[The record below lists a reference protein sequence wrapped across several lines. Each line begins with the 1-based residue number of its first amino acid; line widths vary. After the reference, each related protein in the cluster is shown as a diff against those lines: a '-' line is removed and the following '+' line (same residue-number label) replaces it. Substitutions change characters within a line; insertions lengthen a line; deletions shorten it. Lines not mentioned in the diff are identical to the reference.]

1 MIDEN
6 AFGLCVAYHTIENDE
21 YALERDEFVARL
33 DAFREI
39 VMAWMKAERL
49 GDGVL
54 AVDLGHAIYCEVGE
68 GDEAA
73 DPFAWLRGLRGRLE
87 DAEFANVAVLVHGG
101 RWVAEAGSDVDLP
114 GVAVVGDQ
122 VVARVAHSSEPLRKA
137 LYVEA
142 ATQDD
147 DERSGWGPGF
157 YVDAD
162 AIEALG
168 KKLKNAPTPLTTAGG
183 TYYRFGR

>member
-6 AFGLCVAYHTIENDE
+6 AFGLLVAYHTIENDE
-21 YALERDEFVARL
+21 YALERDEFLVRL
-33 DAFREI
+33 GVFRDAVLE
-39 VMAWMKAERL
+39 WMRAERL

-54 AVDLGHAIYCEVGE
+54 AVDLGHAIYCEIGE
-68 GDEAA
+68 GDEDA
-73 DPFAWLRGLRGRLE
+73 DPFAWIRGLRARLDE
-87 DAEFANVAVLVHGG
+87 AGVTNVAVLVHGG
-101 RWVAEAGSDVDLP
+101 RWVPDDGDALDLP
-114 GVAVVGDQ
+114 GVAVVGEH
-122 VVARVAHSSEPLRKA
+122 VVAKVAHSSEPLRKA

-147 DERSGWGPGF
+147 DERPGWGQGF
-157 YVDAD
+157 YVEAD

-168 KKLKNAPTPLTTAGG
+168 KKLKNAPTVLTTAGG